1 MLEEDHTLLT
11 KRSIAAVFTAAFIF
25 AACSSGA
32 ASQSP
37 SSAAPSAAAPSTPAS
52 AGASAPAASAS
63 AAASGAATGFAACGS
78 ENAGTAVKIGG
89 VTDVGRLDDKSFNE
103 AGWCG
108 TIKGATAVKG
118 SAKVIVTKDKKDY
131 QTNMK
136 LLIDEGA
143 TIIVTYGFALGGD
156 TAIAAKAN
164 PTVSFIGIDQFICV
178 DEAGVPAK
186 SDPVT
191 QVCLGKGKPEVVLP
205 NYQGLVFNE
214 AQAGYLAGVLAGSLT
229 KSKTIGTVGGIFSV
243 PPVPQYM
250 GGYENGAKSVNPDIK
265 VLSDFVSTDIAK
277 AFTDPVRGKAI
288 ADQMVSQGADVL
300 FQVAGGS
307 GQGVLQA
314 ACDNNLLGIGVDVD
328 QYLSAPKY
336 QKCLLTSAE
345 KKLVD
350 NTASAIQRI
359 VDKTAVGGNIFLSA
373 TNTPPGIGLAP
384 YHDLASM
391 VTPEILAKVDAA
403 FEALKGGLD
412 PCKGSGKCFFDPDK

>member
-1 MLEEDHTLLT
+1 MLT
-11 KRSIAAVFTAAFIF
+11 KRFLAAMVAAGLMIG
-25 AACSSGA
+25 ACSTPGSSTA
-32 ASQSP
+32 P
-37 SSAAPSAAAPSTPAS
+37 STAPSATSSEAPSAATSDAPSTS
-52 AGASAPAASAS
+52 PAASDAP
-63 AAASGAATGFAACGS
+63 TGFAACGN

-89 VTDVGRLDDKSFNE
+89 VTDVGKLDDKSFNE

-108 TIKGATAVKG
+108 TLKGSTAVSG

-131 QTNMK
+131 QTNMN

-156 TAIAAKAN
+156 TAIAAKAH
-164 PTVSFIGIDQFICV
+164 PDVSFVGIDQFICV
-178 DEAGVPAK
+178 DENGAPAK

-191 QVCLGKGKPEVVLP
+191 AACLGKGDPAKVLP

-229 KSKTIGTVGGIFSV
+229 TSNTIGTVGGIFSI

-250 GGYENGAKSVNPDIK
+250 GGYENGAKSVNPDVK

-277 AFTDPVRGKAI
+277 AFGDPVRGKAI
-288 ADQMVSQGADVL
+288 ADQMFSQGADVL

-307 GQGVLQA
+307 GQGVLQT
-314 ACDNNLLGIGVDVD
+314 ACDNGLLAIGVDVD
-328 QYLSAPKY
+328 QFLSAPKF
-336 QKCLLTSAE
+336 QKCMLTSAE

-350 NTASAIQRI
+350 NTASAIQRV
-359 VDKTAVGGNIFLSA
+359 VDKSAVGGNVFLSA
-373 TNTPPGIGLAP
+373 TSTPPGIGLAP
-384 YHDLASM
+384 YHDLESK
-391 VTPEILAKVDAA
+391 VTPEIQAKVDAA

-412 PCKGSGKCFFDPDK
+412 PCKGSGKCFFDPD

>member
-1 MLEEDHTLLT
+1 MLEEDQTLLPR
-11 KRSIAAVFTAAFIF
+11 RSIAALFATAIIF
-25 AACSSGA
+25 AACSSGT
-32 ASQSP
+32 
-37 SSAAPSAAAPSTPAS
+37 SSSAPSAAAPSAAAS
-52 AGASAPAASAS
+52 AGASQAA
-63 AAASGAATGFAACGS
+63 GGGFAACGN
-78 ENAGTAVKIGG
+78 ENAGTTVKIGG

-108 TIKGATAVKG
+108 TIKGGTAVKG
-118 SAKVIVTKDKKDY
+118 SSKVIVTKDKKDY

-136 LLIDEGA
+136 LLIDDGA
-143 TIIVTYGFALGGD
+143 TIIVTYGFALGTD

-164 PTVSFIGIDQFICV
+164 PNVSFIGIDQFICV
-178 DEAGVPAK
+178 DEQGVPAK

-191 QVCLGKGKPEVVLP
+191 QVCLGKGDPAKVLP

-214 AQAGYLAGVLAGSLT
+214 AQAGYLAGVLAGQLT
-229 KSKTIGTVGGIFSV
+229 KSNVLGTVGGIQTI
-243 PPVPQYM
+243 PPIPQYM
-250 GGYENGAKSVNPDIK
+250 GGFENGALSVNPQVK
-265 VLSDFVSTDIAK
+265 VLSDFVSTDITK

-288 ADQMVSQGADVL
+288 ADQMVSQKADVL

-314 ACDNNLLGIGVDVD
+314 ACDNKLLGIGVDVD
-328 QYLSAPKY
+328 QYLSAPAY

-350 NTASAIQRI
+350 NTASAIQRV
-359 VDKTAVGGNIFLSA
+359 VDKTAKGGNVFLSA
-373 TNTPPGIGLAP
+373 TSTPPGIGLAP

-391 VTPEILAKVDAA
+391 VTPEIQAKVDAA

-412 PCKGSGKCFFDPDK
+412 PCKGLGKCFFDPDK

>member
-1 MLEEDHTLLT
+1 MLTR
-11 KRSIAAVFTAAFIF
+11 RSIAAVFTAALIF
-25 AACSSGA
+25 SACGPGAASVAPSAATSSSEPSGA
-32 ASQSP
+32 AS
-37 SSAAPSAAAPSTPAS
+37 APAS
-52 AGASAPAASAS
+52 VPASQAP
-63 AAASGAATGFAACGS
+63 TGFAACGN
-78 ENAGTAVKIGG
+78 ENAGDKVKVGG

-108 TIKGATAVKG
+108 TIKGATAVEG

-164 PTVSFIGIDQFICV
+164 PDVSFIGIDQFICV

-191 QVCLGKGKPEVVLP
+191 AACLGKGDPSKVLP

-214 AQAGYLAGVLAGSLT
+214 AQAGYLAGVAAGSLT
-229 KSKTIGTVGGIFSV
+229 KTNTIGTVGGIFSI

-250 GGYENGAKSVNPDIK
+250 GGYENGALSVNPDIK
-265 VLSDFVSTDIAK
+265 VLSDFVSTDITK

-314 ACDNNLLGIGVDVD
+314 ACDNNLLAIGVDVD
-328 QYLSAPKY
+328 QYLSAPDF

-350 NTASAIQRI
+350 NTASAIQRAA
-359 VDKTAVGGNIFLSA
+359 DKTAVGGNIFLSA
-373 TNTPPGIGLAP
+373 TSDPPGIGLAP
-384 YHDLASM
+384 YHDLAST
-391 VTPEILAKVDAA
+391 VTPEIQANVDAA

-412 PCKGSGKCFFDPDK
+412 PCKGPGKCFFDPD

>member
-1 MLEEDHTLLT
+1 MLTR
-11 KRSIAAVFTAAFIF
+11 RSIAAVFTAALIF
-25 AACSSGA
+25 GACGPGA
-32 ASQSP
+32 ASVAPSAAIPSSEP
-37 SSAAPSAAAPSTPAS
+37 SSAASAP
-52 AGASAPAASAS
+52 ASAPASVPASQAP
-63 AAASGAATGFAACGS
+63 TGFAACGN
-78 ENAGTAVKIGG
+78 ENAGDTVKVGG

-108 TIKGATAVKG
+108 TIKGATAAGG

-156 TAIAAKAN
+156 TTIAAKAN
-164 PTVSFIGIDQFICV
+164 PEVSFIGIDQFICV
-178 DEAGVPAK
+178 DEAGAPAK

-191 QVCLGKGKPEVVLP
+191 AACLGKGDPSKVLP

-214 AQAGYLAGVLAGSLT
+214 AQAGYLAGVAAGSLT
-229 KSKTIGTVGGIFSV
+229 KTNTIGTVGGIFSI

-250 GGYENGAKSVNPDIK
+250 GGYENGAMSVNPDIK
-265 VLSDFVSTDIAK
+265 VLSDFVSTDITK

-314 ACDNNLLGIGVDVD
+314 ACDNNLLAIGVDVD
-328 QYLSAPKY
+328 QYLSAPDY

-350 NTASAIQRI
+350 NTASAIQRAA
-359 VDKTAVGGNIFLSA
+359 DKTAVGGNIFLSA
-373 TNTPPGIGLAP
+373 TSDPPGIGLAP
-384 YHDLASM
+384 YHDLASTI
-391 VTPEILAKVDAA
+391 TPEIQAKIDAA

-412 PCKGSGKCFFDPDK
+412 PCKGPGKCFFDPD

>member
-1 MLEEDHTLLT
+1 MLT
-11 KRSIAAVFTAAFIF
+11 KRSIAAVFAAVFIF
-25 AACSSGA
+25 AACSTGT
-32 ASQSP
+32 ASV
-37 SSAAPSAAAPSTPAS
+37 APSASAPSTS
-52 AGASAPAASAS
+52 
-63 AAASGAATGFAACGS
+63 FAACGS
-78 ENAGTAVKIGG
+78 ENAGTVVKIGG

-143 TIIVTYGFALGGD
+143 TIIVTYGFALGTD

-164 PTVSFIGIDQFICV
+164 PNVSFIGIDQFICV
-178 DEAGVPAK
+178 DEAGAPAK

-191 QVCLGKGKPEVVLP
+191 AACLGKGDPAKVLP

-229 KSKTIGTVGGIFSV
+229 KSNTIGSVGGIFSI
-243 PPVPQYM
+243 PPIPQYM
-250 GGYENGAKSVNPDIK
+250 GGYENGAISVNPAVK
-265 VLSDFVSTDIAK
+265 VLSDFVSTDITK

-288 ADQMVSQGADVL
+288 ADQMFSQGADVL

-307 GQGVLQA
+307 GQGVLQT
-314 ACDNNLLGIGVDVD
+314 ACDNKLLAIGVDVD
-328 QYLSAPKY
+328 QYLSAPTF

-350 NTASAIQRI
+350 NTASSIQKV

-373 TNTPPGIGLAP
+373 TSTPPGIGLAP
-384 YHDLASM
+384 YHDLAST
-391 VTPEILAKVDAA
+391 VTPEIQAKVDAA

-412 PCKGSGKCFFDPDK
+412 PCKGKGKCFFDPDK

>member
-1 MLEEDHTLLT
+1 MLEEDQNLL
-11 KRSIAAVFTAAFIF
+11 KRRSIAALFTAAFIF
-25 AACSSGA
+25 AACGSGT
-32 ASQSP
+32 ASVAP
-37 SSAAPSAAAPSTPAS
+37 SAAAPSAAAPSAAAPSGAAPSS
-52 AGASAPAASAS
+52 AGSAPASQAP
-63 AAASGAATGFAACGS
+63 TGFAACGN

-108 TIKGATAVKG
+108 TIKGATAVGG

-136 LLIDEGA
+136 LLIGEGA

-164 PTVSFIGIDQFICV
+164 PTVSFVGIDQFICV

-191 QVCLGKGKPEVVLP
+191 QVCLGKGDPAKVLP

-229 KSKTIGTVGGIFSV
+229 TTKVIGTVGGIFSI

-250 GGYENGAKSVNPDIK
+250 GGFENGAKSVNPDVK
-265 VLSDFVSTDIAK
+265 VLSEFVSTDIAK

-288 ADQMVSQGADVL
+288 ADQMVAGGADVL

-314 ACDNNLLGIGVDVD
+314 ACANNLLAIGVDVD
-328 QYLSAPKY
+328 QFLSAPGFE
-336 QKCLLTSAE
+336 KCLLTSAE

-359 VDKTAVGGNIFLSA
+359 VDKSAKGGNVFLNA
-373 TNTPPGIGLAP
+373 TSTPLGIGLAP
-384 YHDLASM
+384 YHDLASK
-391 VTPEILAKVDAA
+391 VTPEIQAKVDAA
-403 FEALKGGLD
+403 LAALKGGLD

>member
-1 MLEEDHTLLT
+1 MLTR
-11 KRSIAAVFTAAFIF
+11 RSIATVFTAALIF
-25 AACSSGA
+25 AACSSPT
-32 ASQSP
+32 ASV
-37 SSAAPSAAAPSTPAS
+37 APSVAPSTA
-52 AGASAPAASAS
+52 ASAPASQVP
-63 AAASGAATGFAACGS
+63 TGFAACGN

-89 VTDVGRLDDKSFNE
+89 VTDVGTLDDKSFNE

-108 TIKGATAVKG
+108 TIKGTTAVGG

-131 QTNMK
+131 QANMK

-191 QVCLGKGKPEVVLP
+191 AACLGKGDPAKVLP

-229 KSKTIGTVGGIFSV
+229 KSNVIGAVGGIFSI
-243 PPVPQYM
+243 PPVPQYL
-250 GGYENGAKSVNPDIK
+250 GGYENGAKSVNPDVK
-265 VLSDFVSTDIAK
+265 VLSAYVSTDIAK
-277 AFTDPVRGKAI
+277 AFNDPVTGKAI
-288 ADQMVSQGADVL
+288 ADQMIAQKADVL

-350 NTASAIQRI
+350 NTASAIER
-359 VDKTAVGGNIFLSA
+359 VVAKTAVGGNIFLNA
-373 TNTPPGIGLAP
+373 TSDPLGIGLAP
-384 YHDLASM
+384 YHDNASL
-391 VTPEILAKVDAA
+391 VTPEIQAKVDAA
-403 FEALKGGLD
+403 LVALKGGLD
-412 PCKGSGKCFFDPDK
+412 PCLGSGKCFFDPDK

>member
-1 MLEEDHTLLT
+1 MLS
-11 KRSIAAVFTAAFIF
+11 KRSLAAMLAAGLLVAACNTGGTATGSPTTTAAPTE
-25 AACSSGA
+25 A
-32 ASQSP
+32 ASE
-37 SSAAPSAAAPSTPAS
+37 APSEAP
-52 AGASAPAASAS
+52 
-63 AAASGAATGFAACGS
+63 TGFAACGN
-78 ENAGTAVKIGG
+78 ENAGTAITIGG
-89 VTDVGRLDDKSFNE
+89 VTDVGKLDDKSFNE

-108 TIKGATAVKG
+108 TLKGGTTVGAT
-118 SAKVIVTKDKKDY
+118 SKVIVTQDKKDY

-178 DEAGVPAK
+178 NEDGTPAQ
-186 SDPVT
+186 SDPIT
-191 QVCLGKGKPEVVLP
+191 AACLGKGDPSVVLP

-229 KSKTIGTVGGIFSV
+229 KSKVIGTVGGIFSI

-250 GGYENGAKSVNPDIK
+250 GGFENGALSVDPTIT
-265 VLSDFVSTDIAK
+265 VLSSFVSTDIAK
-277 AFTDPVRGKAI
+277 AFNDPVAGKAI
-288 ADQMVSQGADVL
+288 ADQMVAAGADVL

-314 ACDNNLLGIGVDVD
+314 ACDNSLLGIGVDID
-328 QYLSAPKY
+328 QYFSAPKY

-350 NTASAIQRI
+350 NTAAAIER
-359 VDKTAVGGNIFLSA
+359 VVHGTAVGGNIFLNA
-373 TNTPPGIGLAP
+373 TSDPLGIGLAP
-384 YHDLASM
+384 YHDLESQ
-391 VTPEILAKVDAA
+391 VTPEIQAKVDAA
-403 FEALKGGLD
+403 LAALQGGLD
-412 PCKGSGKCFFDPDK
+412 PCAGPGTCFFDPDR

>member
-1 MLEEDHTLLT
+1 LLT
-11 KRSIAAVFTAAFIF
+11 RRSIAAVFATALIF
-25 AACSSGA
+25 AACSSGG
-32 ASQSP
+32 ASTAP
-37 SSAAPSAAAPSTPAS
+37 SAAAPSAAAPSAAAPS
-52 AGASAPAASAS
+52 AAAPSAAAS
-63 AAASGAATGFAACGS
+63 AAASQAAGGFAACGD
-78 ENAGTAVKIGG
+78 ENAGTTVKIGG

-108 TIKGATAVKG
+108 TIKGGTAVKG
-118 SAKVIVTKDKKDY
+118 SSKVIVTKDKKDY

-136 LLIDEGA
+136 LLIDDGA
-143 TIIVTYGFALGGD
+143 SIIVTYGFALGTD
-156 TAIAAKAN
+156 TAIAAKKYPN
-164 PTVSFIGIDQFICV
+164 VSFIGIDQFICV
-178 DEAGVPAK
+178 DEQGVPAK

-191 QVCLGKGKPEVVLP
+191 QVCLGKGDPSKVLP

-214 AQAGYLAGVLAGSLT
+214 AQAGYLAGVLAGQLT
-229 KSKTIGTVGGIFSV
+229 KSNTLGTVGGIQTI
-243 PPVPQYM
+243 PPIPQYM
-250 GGYENGAKSVNPDIK
+250 GGFENGALSVNPKVK
-265 VLSDFVSTDIAK
+265 VLSDFVSTDITK

-288 ADQMVSQGADVL
+288 ADQMVSAGADVL

-328 QYLSAPKY
+328 QYNSAPAY

-350 NTASAIQRI
+350 NTASAIQRV
-359 VDKTAVGGNIFLSA
+359 VDKTAKGGNVFLSA
-373 TNTPPGIGLAP
+373 TSTPPGIGLAP

-391 VTPEILAKVDAA
+391 VTPEIQAKVDAA

-412 PCKGSGKCFFDPDK
+412 PCKGPGKCFFDPDK